1 VIKATNTAGTATQTV
16 SFVCEASE
24 NENPEKEEV
33 DNSKDRDSDKITIC
47 HKPPGNRENSQ
58 TLTIS
63 ASAWPAHEKHG
74 DTLGP
79 CKD

>member
-1 VIKATNTAGTATQTV
+1 TNSAGTATQTV
-16 SFVCEASE
+16 SFVCELPKD
-24 NENPEKEEV
+24 ENPEKEEV
-33 DNSKDRDSDKITIC
+33 EESKDKDSDKITIC

-63 ASAWPAHEKHG
+63 KSAWPAHEKHG
-74 DTLGP
+74 DTIGP